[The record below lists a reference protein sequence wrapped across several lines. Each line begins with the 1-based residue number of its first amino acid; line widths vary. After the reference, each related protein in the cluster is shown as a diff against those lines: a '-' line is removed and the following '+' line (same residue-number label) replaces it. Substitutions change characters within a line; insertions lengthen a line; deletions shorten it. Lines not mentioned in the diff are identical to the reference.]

1 MLELMPLLNKL
12 SRAEKLQIIQY
23 LASQLVQEESE
34 LIKPGMSYP
43 VSSPYDAFEA
53 ANIML
58 KVLEA
63 ENSNHE

>member
-1 MLELMPLLNKL
+1 MLELMPFLNKL

-43 VSSPYDAFEA
+43 VSSRYDAFEA

-63 ENSNHE
+63 ENGQKR

>member
-1 MLELMPLLNKL
+1 
-12 SRAEKLQIIQY
+12 
-23 LASQLVQEESE
+23 
-34 LIKPGMSYP
+34 MSYP